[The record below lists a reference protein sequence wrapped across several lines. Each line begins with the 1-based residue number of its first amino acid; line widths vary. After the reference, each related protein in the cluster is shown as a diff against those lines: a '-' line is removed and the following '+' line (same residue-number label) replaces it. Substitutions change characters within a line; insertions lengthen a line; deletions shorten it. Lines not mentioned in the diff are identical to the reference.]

1 MASLPLKKLPSQTRK
16 DCKQMLKDLDFKI
29 EYDKIQGFKG
39 HCVQLR
45 FFLAKLDIIKFP
57 DSTFDSNRFIDKY
70 KPNAG

>member
-1 MASLPLKKLPSQTRK
+1 MATLRLKTFAQRSLDRIKEDNLAFETNW
-16 DCKQMLKDLDFKI
+16 
-29 EYDKIQGFKG
+29 EKIQVLKG

-70 KPNAG
+70 KSRAG